1 MKIKRIK
8 GRKFDGDLV
17 TQVSTKEYEW
27 ITIPRLLLIVNS
39 IALNEQKRAEAKGW
53 AQQKQNLW
61 FNRMCERVLE
71 DGFMGIDLLD
81 KKNEYLLEEYGK
93 KWGLSTLKQTKL
105 NDFEDEST

>member
-1 MKIKRIK
+1 MKVRRVK
-8 GRKFDGDLV
+8 GRKFEGDLITEV
-17 TQVSTKEYEW
+17 TTKDYEW

-53 AQQKQNLW
+53 KQQKQDLW

-81 KKNEYLLEEYGK
+81 DKNLYLLEEYEK
-93 KWGLSTLKQTKL
+93 RFKLSTLKQTKIEE
-105 NDFEDEST
+105 FENGSS

>member
-8 GRKFDGDLV
+8 GRKFEGDLI
-17 TQVSTKEYEW
+17 TQITTKEYES

-39 IALNEQKRAEAKGW
+39 IALNEQKRAETNGW
-53 AQQKQNLW
+53 PHQKENLW

-81 KKNEYLLEEYGK
+81 DKNIHLLEEYEK
-93 KWGLSTLKQTKL
+93 RWLLSTLKQTKL
-105 NDFEDEST
+105 EEFENGST